1 MLLSGA
7 GGSWRIVGDIMGT
20 EFKTR
25 KFLDLNIKDVKLP
38 QTNNSITNTL
48 TLLVKSLL

>member
-38 QTNNSITNTL
+38 QTQIVLITNTL
-48 TLLVKSLL
+48 TPFW